1 MQQNHQYK
9 HKHQKYKITT
19 PETMTEG
26 RKRQSATND
35 LCYKLH
41 FSKCFHISA
50 NFSVSRFCK
59 ADNYLLASPFNI
71 GNPKSV
77 CTFHQGG
84 HQCTRCTRF
93 TMFNSSSATQIVFSW
108 SLCSCIA
115 AQYSRSMDVG
125 KPETLFNRWYLF
137 KWLRHHSLSIGDLW
151 GDIFCKCLEAKFFLA
166 PCP

>member
-1 MQQNHQYK
+1 
-9 HKHQKYKITT
+9 
-19 PETMTEG
+19 MTEG
-26 RKRQSATND
+26 RKRQSGKND

-93 TMFNSSSATQIVFSW
+93 TRFKSSSVHRLSFRGACVPVWQLRIAVRWTLGSRKHFS
-108 SLCSCIA
+108 I
-115 AQYSRSMDVG
+115 DD
-125 KPETLFNRWYLF
+125 LF
-137 KWLRHHSLSIGDLW
+137 KWL
-151 GDIFCKCLEAKFFLA
+151 LA
-166 PCP
+166 PFFINRGSVRGYFL